1 MIILYLK
8 KYSRF
13 FKKLRIKLPYDPTIP
28 LLGKYPEKTMTERDI
43 CTPMFV
49 AALFTIA
56 WLQKLWYINIIEYY
70 SAIKKNIFESVL
82 MRWMNLDPLYSGKKS
97 ESKRP
102 VLYINAC
109 VWNLER
115 WYWWACLQG
124 SSWNTE
130 TENRLVDTVGEG
142 DGGKNWKDSM
152 EIYTLSYGK

>member
-97 ESKRP
+97 ESKRQ

-115 WYWWACLQG
+115 
-124 SSWNTE
+124 
-130 TENRLVDTVGEG
+130 
-142 DGGKNWKDSM
+142 
-152 EIYTLSYGK
+152 